1 MNVVSGKNIERKI
14 CENEIETCEASKSC
28 PENTDDSDV
37 TIDTGSDNN
46 DGGAQVDAEK
56 CWIEY
61 LGNEV
66 RWFHSPPFNSVSA
79 FNVHQDALDYCEET
93 VWPYL
98 IVYDS

>member
-14 CENEIETCEASKSC
+14 CENEIETCEANNSC
-28 PENTDDSDV
+28 PENTDDSEV
-37 TIDTGSDNN
+37 IVSSTTVSSTTVGTGSDNN
-46 DGGAQVDAEK
+46 DGGAEK

-93 VWPYL
+93 V
-98 IVYDS
+98 